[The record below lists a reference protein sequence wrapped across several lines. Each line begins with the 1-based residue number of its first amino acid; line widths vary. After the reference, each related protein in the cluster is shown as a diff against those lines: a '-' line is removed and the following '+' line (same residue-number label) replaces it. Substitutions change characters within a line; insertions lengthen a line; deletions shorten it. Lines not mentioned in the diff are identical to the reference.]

1 MKKLLLS
8 ALLVSNAVPAL
19 AAQADW
25 CKGLS
30 GCASFTA
37 LTDAMRITAA
47 AQKEALAKRKQ
58 DELDNVPNRD
68 QIIAM
73 TQATLESNEGA
84 LANLQ
89 QVYKKEDAAIDDV
102 NAKDV
107 NSLAAL
113 LAACKNGAKEKCAE
127 HKDLIDN
134 IFQRFVISNQR
145 AIKQG
150 TSVTERAGL
159 VLELEEHKK
168 AMLSAYE
175 EMKAIAMQES
185 QEIAPI
191 MDDRNKATLACDEG
205 AACNERIEALDIS
218 LNKCKEVAQ
227 AKRRDAKAKLDNAWK
242 DYIVVRNKLNDV
254 SDITDIEQTFPI
266 QYSHNILVQEHS
278 ASVPLSPEQ
287 PSQDSVVNNGND
299 VAQDPTKKQE
309 QAETDALQKKEETQE
324 TGVNQ

>member
-1 MKKLLLS
+1 MKKFLLS
-8 ALLVSNAVPAL
+8 ALLVSNAVPTQ

-25 CKGLS
+25 CKGWF

-37 LTDAMRITAA
+37 LTDAMSITAA
-47 AQKEALAKRKQ
+47 ADQEKEALTKKRKQ

-73 TQATLESNEGA
+73 TRETLESNAGA

-89 QVYKKEDAAIDDV
+89 EVYRKEDAAIDDV

-127 HKDLIDN
+127 HKALIDN
-134 IFQRFVISNQR
+134 IIQRFVISNQR

-175 EMKAIAMQES
+175 EMNAITIQEG
-185 QEIAPI
+185 QDMAPI
-191 MDDRNKATLACDEG
+191 MEDRTKATRAYNEG
-205 AACNERIEALDIS
+205 AACNQLIETLDVA
-218 LNKCKEVAQ
+218 LNKCKDAAQ
-227 AKRRDAKAKLDNAWK
+227 AKRRDAKARLDNAWK

-254 SDITDIEQTFPI
+254 SDITAIEKTFPI
-266 QYSHNILVQEHS
+266 QYSATKDDSVAQNAVVEAEKEEAPVQE
-278 ASVPLSPEQ
+278 AEKEQ
-287 PSQDSVVNNGND
+287 
-299 VAQDPTKKQE
+299 
-309 QAETDALQKKEETQE
+309 
-324 TGVNQ
+324 